1 MKFEMLQLNLKHMI
15 VGLIIAHNN
24 GSYSLLV
31 HASYFISSSV
41 HTILRLLLLSFANG
55 VGSAA
60 IF

>member
-41 HTILRLLLLSFANG
+41 YIQFT
-55 VGSAA
+55 SATF
-60 IF
+60 IICKWH